1 MSKIR
6 EFFADLRKSTKIT
19 LISCG
24 SFIVMTFVILCFFI
38 MSPITPADKAGSTFG
53 RESISPD
60 GSTVNSIVTT
70 IDENGNSI
78 EVSRGTTNTASTAST
93 VTTTKKEY
101 KITVTTGTGHY
112 NVDGKIII
120 GDYEG
125 YNYNTTTTAYGGYS
139 GESYTTTQ
147 AYSGGGV
154 YTTQAGGN
162 EQPTTVPEYGGDE
175 PPTIPD
181 VPDVPTP
188 TVPEPTQ
195 PVAPVDVPD
204 VGNNP
209 APGEGSGESSGE

>member
-60 GSTVNSIVTT
+60 GSTVSSSVTT
-70 IDENGNSI
+70 LDENGESI
-78 EVSRGTTNTASTAST
+78 EVSKGTTNTAST

-101 KITVTTGTGHY
+101 KITITTGTGY
-112 NVDGKIII
+112 YVDGRISI

-125 YNYNTTTTAYGGYS
+125 YNYDPTTTTAANGYS
-139 GESYTTTQ
+139 GGVTTT
-147 AYSGGGV
+147 AAGGV
-154 YTTQAGGN
+154 DEPVTTTQAGGF
-162 EQPTTVPEYGGDE
+162 EEPTTAPEYGGGE
-175 PPTIPD
+175 TPTIPD
-181 VPDVPTP
+181 
-188 TVPEPTQ
+188 EPVTTTQ
-195 PVAPVDVPD
+195 PIVTEIPTEPVVLPPD
-204 VGNNP
+204 PP
-209 APGEGSGESSGE
+209 AGGEGGESAGA